1 MANTQKLEITGT
13 ERFFDPNE
21 IIVSKTD
28 LKGKIAYANRLFID
42 LSGYTEEELLEQ
54 PHSILRHPE
63 MPRCIFK
70 LLWDSIQS
78 KNEIFAYVVNRC
90 KNGDHY
96 WVLAH
101 VTPSLNP
108 DGDVD
113 GYHSNRRVPDRA
125 VLQDTIIPL
134 YKTLREE
141 EQRHNNAKQGMESAF
156 EMFNHILHEKG
167 MRYDEFVFSLKN

>member
-1 MANTQKLEITGT
+1 MAHVQGVNLSGT
-13 ERFFDPNE
+13 ERFFDE
-21 IIVSKTD
+21 SKIIVSKTD
-28 LKGKIAYANRLFID
+28 LKGRIAYANRLFID

-101 VTPSLNP
+101 VTPSLNTN
-108 DGDVD
+108 GEVD
-113 GYHSNRRVPDRA
+113 GYHSNRRVPDRGI
-125 VLQDTIIPL
+125 LQNTIIPL

-141 EQRHNNAKQGMESAF
+141 EQRHTNAKQGMESAF
-156 EMFNHILHEKG
+156 EMLDRINRKRNAI
-167 MRYDEFVFSLKN
+167 